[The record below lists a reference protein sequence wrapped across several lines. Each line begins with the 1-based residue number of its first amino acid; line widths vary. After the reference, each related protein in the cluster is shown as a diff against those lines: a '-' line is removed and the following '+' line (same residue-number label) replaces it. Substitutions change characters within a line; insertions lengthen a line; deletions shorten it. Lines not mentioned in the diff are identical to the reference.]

1 MKAVTI
7 SQPWASLVAIGA
19 KTIDTRPYATSYRG
33 LLAIHA
39 AKTYPS
45 VDDPYYRA
53 LLIAAGMAV
62 DALPCGKIIAV
73 GRLAACERITPATCP
88 CYPEY
93 AFGIFTPG
101 WYAWKIDD
109 IRPLKRLP
117 PFKGHRGV
125 WECPLPPDAP

>member
-1 MKAVTI
+1 LKAITI
-7 SQPWASLVAIGA
+7 PQPWASLVAIGA

-33 LLAIHA
+33 PLAIHA
-39 AKTYPS
+39 ARAEPI

-53 LLIAAGMAV
+53 LLSAAGLAV
-62 DALPCGKIIAV
+62 TALPRGKIIAV
-73 GRLAACERITPATCP
+73 GRLAACERITPAACP

-93 AFGIFTPG
+93 AFSTFTPG
-101 WYAWKIDD
+101 WYAWKIDA
-109 IRPLKRLP
+109 IRPLETPR